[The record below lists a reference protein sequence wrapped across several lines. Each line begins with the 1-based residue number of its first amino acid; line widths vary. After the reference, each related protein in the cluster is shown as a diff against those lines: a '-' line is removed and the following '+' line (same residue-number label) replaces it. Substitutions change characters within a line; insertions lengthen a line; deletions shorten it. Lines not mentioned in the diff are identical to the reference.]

1 MKVCTHC
8 GAIFSDNQHIELCP
22 FCKEGKVESANRDEM
37 PSEIPK
43 EVVRKA
49 MDFVAVCKK
58 HGIRLNLHL
67 WRDNGSICD

>member
-8 GAIFSDNQHIELCP
+8 GAIFSDNQQIELCP
-22 FCKEGKVESANRDEM
+22 FCKEGKVESASRN
-37 PSEIPK
+37 EIPK

-49 MDFVAVCKK
+49 MDFVAVCKR